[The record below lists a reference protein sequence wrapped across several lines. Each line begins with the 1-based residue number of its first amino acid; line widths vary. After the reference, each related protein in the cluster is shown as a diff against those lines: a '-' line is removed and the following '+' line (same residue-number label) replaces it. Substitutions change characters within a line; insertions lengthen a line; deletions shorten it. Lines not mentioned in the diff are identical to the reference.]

1 MSGEKFTKGEW
12 EVSNAYPSVDILHE
26 HPAVWSGGYCVAQM
40 CDLEESTANAH
51 LIAAAPEMYHALNDI
66 VKLGLDDDCKINID
80 SLKRLLAKAR
90 GEL

>member
-12 EVSNAYPSVDILHE
+12 VIWGDWAINDNNGNLIASFGAPDQDTWE
-26 HPAVWSGGYCVAQM
+26 GF
-40 CDLEESTANAH
+40 ANAH
-51 LIAAAPEMYHALNDI
+51 LITCAPEMYHALNDI

-80 SLKRLLAKAR
+80 SLNQLLAKAR